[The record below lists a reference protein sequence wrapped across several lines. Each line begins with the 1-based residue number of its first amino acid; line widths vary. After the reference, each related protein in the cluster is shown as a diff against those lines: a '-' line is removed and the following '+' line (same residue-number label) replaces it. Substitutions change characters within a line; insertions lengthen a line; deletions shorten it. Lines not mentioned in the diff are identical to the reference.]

1 MRLCETLMDITVSGY
16 LLSLLCAFLI
26 GMAKTGFNGLGT
38 LVVPIMAFVF
48 GGMPSSGLV
57 LPMLIM
63 ADIFGVTYYHRSA
76 EWRTLIRV
84 LPWAIAGILIGLI
97 TGRSISAEQ
106 FKHLIGILVLISLA
120 IMVWQEFRK
129 KRSEV
134 PHKPWFAIP
143 FGTAGGFSTM
153 IGNAAGPVMSVYLLS
168 MNLEKNVFIGTTAW
182 FFFIVN
188 VFKLPLQIWGWH
200 NITLKTLEFNLLM
213 LPAIAIG
220 ALAGIKAVK
229 WIPENA
235 YRWFVVV
242 ATFVSAIVLLL

>member
-1 MRLCETLMDITVSGY
+1 MTDLSSTSY
-16 LLSLLCAFLI
+16 LLAILCAFLI

-48 GGMPSSGLV
+48 GGMPSSGVV

-63 ADIFGVTYYHRSA
+63 ADVFGVTYYHRSA
-76 EWRTLIRV
+76 DWRTLFRV
-84 LPWAIAGILIGLI
+84 LPWAIAGILTGLF
-97 TGRSISAEQ
+97 TGKSISAEQ
-106 FKHLIGILVLISLA
+106 FKHMIGLLVLISLA

-129 KRSEV
+129 NRAEV

-143 FGTAGGFSTM
+143 FGMAGGFSTM
-153 IGNAAGPVMSVYLLS
+153 IGNAAGPVMSIYLLS
-168 MNLEKNVFIGTTAW
+168 MNLKKNSFIGTAAW

-200 NITLKTLEFNLLM
+200 NINLQTLKFNFLM
-213 LPAIAIG
+213 LPAIALG
-220 ALAGIKAVK
+220 AFAGIKAVK
-229 WIPENA
+229 WIPEKA

-242 ATFVSAIVLLL
+242 ATFVSAIALFI

>member
-1 MRLCETLMDITVSGY
+1 MDISFSGY
-16 LLSLLCAFLI
+16 LLAILCAFMI

-38 LVVPIMAFVF
+38 LVVPLMAFIF
-48 GGMPSSGLV
+48 GGMPSSGIV

-63 ADIFGVTYYHRSA
+63 ADIFGVAWYHRSA
-76 EWRTLIRV
+76 DWKTILKV
-84 LPWAIAGILIGLI
+84 MPWAIGGILIGLL
-97 TGRSISAEQ
+97 TGKSISAIQ
-106 FKHLIGILVLISLA
+106 FKHLIGILVLASLVV
-120 IMVWQEFRK
+120 MVWQEWK
-129 KRSEV
+129 KNSTEV

-143 FGTAGGFSTM
+143 FGMTGGFSTM

-168 MNLEKNVFIGTTAW
+168 MNLKKNVFIGTAAW

-200 NITLKTLEFNLLM
+200 NITLKTLGFNFLM
-213 LPAIAIG
+213 LPAIAAG
-220 ALAGIKAVK
+220 AFFGIIAVK

-242 ATFVSAIVLLL
+242 ATFLSAIVLFF